1 MPFAFGSEAISG
13 LEISSERKEDVEPLL
28 HATIMMVDD
37 EPITMEVVQVLL
49 EEAGYQHFVMVEN
62 PLKALHTLEEV
73 RPDLLLLD
81 LMMPNISGFDILK
94 SVRAHPKLKYLPVL
108 ILTSSSENTDKL
120 LALDLGA
127 TDFLSKPVD
136 PIELRL
142 RVRNTLGAKAYMDQ
156 LAFYDPLTKLPNR
169 HLFLEHLEWA
179 LKGARRNQENLAV
192 LSIELD
198 QFDKISDTLGLFAGD
213 ELLRKLAQRIA
224 GIAQGLDI
232 MGDLTAEKK
241 IAANLFH
248 LEGGVFSLILYRLQN
263 SRSAA
268 LVAESIME
276 SVKEPISIQKTELY
290 LTASVGISTNP
301 TDEVNSA
308 TMLQMASG
316 AKDYAKS
323 KGGNTF
329 QFSSRQ
335 INTRYQRRLSVE
347 ARLRRALDRNEFIL
361 FYQPQLDVQTNTI
374 KGVEALLRW
383 QINENGVIPPD
394 KFIPLAEE
402 TGLIV
407 PIGEWVLHRAC
418 QQLTEWQQ
426 AGKAP
431 IGMAV
436 NMSPV
441 QFQSKEMPSVF
452 KRVVLN
458 SGIDPQLLT
467 IEVTEGMLLEDIDN
481 KIMLMKRLKDLGLKL
496 SIDDFGTGYS
506 SLSYLKKLPL
516 DELKIDRSF
525 FMDFFEDTK
534 SRALVSS
541 MIFLSH
547 NLDLLTVAEG
557 VETEAQLHFLQEGG
571 CDQYQGFLFSP
582 PLPNDKLMKLLA
594 PRA

>member
-1 MPFAFGSEAISG
+1 MPFALESETMPG
-13 LEISSERKEDVEPLL
+13 LEVPSKQKEDVEPLL
-28 HATIMMVDD
+28 NATIMMIDD
-37 EPITMEVVQVLL
+37 EPITMEIVQILL
-49 EEAGYQHFVMVEN
+49 EEAGYQHFEMVDN
-62 PLKALHTLEEV
+62 PAKAMHTLEEV

-81 LMMPNISGFDILK
+81 LMMPDISGFDILK
-94 SVRAHPKLKYLPVL
+94 SVRAHPKLKHLPVL

-142 RVRNTLGAKAYMDQ
+142 RVRNTLAAKAYMDQ
-156 LAFYDPLTKLPNR
+156 LAFYDPLTQLPNR

-179 LKGARRNQENLAV
+179 LKDAKRNHENLAV

-224 GIAQGLDI
+224 GVAHGVDI
-232 MGDLTAEKK
+232 LGDFKADEKM
-241 IAANLFH
+241 AVNLFH

-263 SRSAA
+263 ARSAA

-276 SVKEPISIQKTELY
+276 SVKEPVFLQNTELY
-290 LTASVGISTNP
+290 LTASIGISTYP
-301 TDEVNSA
+301 SDKSDSA
-308 TMLQMASG
+308 AMLQMASG
-316 AKDYAKS
+316 AKDFAKS

-335 INTRYQRRLSVE
+335 INTRHQRRLNLE

-361 FYQPQLDVQTNTI
+361 FYQPKVDVQTNVI
-374 KGVEALLRW
+374 VGVEALLRW
-383 QINENGVIPPD
+383 QAREDGIIPPD

-402 TGLIV
+402 TGLII

-431 IGMAV
+431 IVMAV

-441 QFQSKEMPSVF
+441 QFQSKEMPAVF
-452 KRVVLN
+452 KRVVGS
-458 SGIDPQLLT
+458 SGIDPRQLT
-467 IEVTEGMLLEDIDN
+467 IEVTEGMLLEDIDS
-481 KIMLMKRLKDLGLKL
+481 KIALMQGLKDLGLKL

-525 FMDFFEDTK
+525 FIDFFEDTK

-541 MIFLSH
+541 MIFLAH
-547 NLDLLTVAEG
+547 NLNLHTVAEG
-557 VETEAQLHFLQEGG
+557 VETESQLHFLQEGG
-571 CDQYQGFLFSP
+571 CDQYQGYLFSR
-582 PLPNDKLMKLLA
+582 PLPNDELIELLSPA
-594 PRA
+594 

>member
-1 MPFAFGSEAISG
+1 MPFALESETMPG
-13 LEISSERKEDVEPLL
+13 LEVPSKQKEDVEPLL
-28 HATIMMVDD
+28 NATIMMIDD
-37 EPITMEVVQVLL
+37 EPITMEIVQILL
-49 EEAGYQHFVMVEN
+49 EEAGYQHFEMVDN
-62 PLKALHTLEEV
+62 PAKAMHTLEEV

-81 LMMPNISGFDILK
+81 LMMPDISGFDILK
-94 SVRAHPKLKYLPVL
+94 SVRAHPKLKHLPVL

-142 RVRNTLGAKAYMDQ
+142 RVRNTLAAKAYMDQ
-156 LAFYDPLTKLPNR
+156 LAFYDPLTQLPNR

-179 LKGARRNQENLAV
+179 LKDAKRNHENLAV

-224 GIAQGLDI
+224 GVAHGVDI
-232 MGDLTAEKK
+232 LGDFKADEKM
-241 IAANLFH
+241 AVNLFH

-263 SRSAA
+263 ARSAA

-276 SVKEPISIQKTELY
+276 SVKEPVFLQNTELY
-290 LTASVGISTNP
+290 LTASIGISTYP
-301 TDEVNSA
+301 SDKSDSA
-308 TMLQMASG
+308 AMLQMASG
-316 AKDYAKS
+316 AKDFAKS

-335 INTRYQRRLSVE
+335 INTRHQRRLNLE

-361 FYQPQLDVQTNTI
+361 FYQPKVDVQTNVI
-374 KGVEALLRW
+374 VGVEALLRW
-383 QINENGVIPPD
+383 QAREDGIIPPD
-394 KFIPLAEE
+394 KIIPLAEE
-402 TGLIV
+402 TGLII

-431 IGMAV
+431 IVMAV

-441 QFQSKEMPSVF
+441 QFQSKEMPAVF
-452 KRVVLN
+452 KRVVGS
-458 SGIDPQLLT
+458 SGIDPRQLT
-467 IEVTEGMLLEDIDN
+467 IEVTEGMLLEDIDS
-481 KIMLMKRLKDLGLKL
+481 KIALMQGLKDLGLKL

-525 FMDFFEDTK
+525 FIDFFEDTK

-541 MIFLSH
+541 MIFLAH
-547 NLDLLTVAEG
+547 NLNLHTVAEG
-557 VETEAQLHFLQEGG
+557 VETESQLHFLQEGG
-571 CDQYQGFLFSP
+571 CDQYQGYLFSR
-582 PLPNDKLMKLLA
+582 PLPNDELIELLSPA
-594 PRA
+594 